1 MAKPRKNEGIRYLAF
16 LKTLPSGSK
25 IYYIKFFDDTG
36 AVFSIRS
43 SGTNNRDKA
52 HAFAGKLLAT
62 ENFRALA
69 LKKRLAKAKQERER
83 IILENEL
90 KQAQGTEAE
99 RISRMPVV
107 DALALFWNS
116 AESPYLQDLAD
127 AGRPLS
133 GHYIAENQKNV
144 NRYFFIRRPSIYC
157 LPNSFQSTCAC
168 CPGSVSKRMTA

>member
-1 MAKPRKNEGIRYLAF
+1 MARPRKNEGIRYLAF

-69 LKKRLAKAKQERER
+69 LKKRLAKCLMSTAF
-83 IILENEL
+83 
-90 KQAQGTEAE
+90 
-99 RISRMPVV
+99 P
-107 DALALFWNS
+107 WNYHKDF
-116 AESPYLQDLAD
+116 PIVIT
-127 AGRPLS
+127 R
-133 GHYIAENQKNV
+133 
-144 NRYFFIRRPSIYC
+144 
-157 LPNSFQSTCAC
+157 NSL
-168 CPGSVSKRMTA
+168 VSS